1 MPIRWCANASIFG
14 AQQNW
19 DAYRQELFAQ
29 RIADEHQMT
38 ATMNQEALGGPLG
51 LALPLSRDPAFSE
64 LPRRSRGS
72 LT

>member
-1 MPIRWCANASIFG
+1 VYQYADPQVCKCVYFG

-38 ATMNQEALGGPLG
+38 ATMNQEAWGGPPWG
-51 LALPLSRDPAFSE
+51 WPYP
-64 LPRRSRGS
+64 
-72 LT
+72 